1 MAMKAGMTDKGKA
14 TADTKVAR
22 TSRKNSHTTS
32 TAKIAPSY
40 SKMSE
45 ARYSSFTGV
54 TKSNAV
60 VKEMPGC
67 A

>member
-22 TSRKNSHTTS
+22 TSRKNNHTTS
-32 TAKIAPSY
+32 TANNAPSY
-40 SKMSE
+40 NKMSE

-60 VKEMPGC
+60 VKEMLGC